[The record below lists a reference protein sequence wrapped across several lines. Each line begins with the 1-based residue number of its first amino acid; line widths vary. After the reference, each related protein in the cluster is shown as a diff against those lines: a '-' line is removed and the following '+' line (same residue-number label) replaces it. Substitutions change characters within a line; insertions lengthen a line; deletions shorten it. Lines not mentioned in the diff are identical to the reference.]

1 MRWMALS
8 ILRES
13 ITFALIFSC
22 IKLLLLRKKLYFS
35 FRLEGKS
42 DAFFKKMLYIWKKV
56 KDKTKTGKTS
66 KTIITFYII
75 LI

>member
-1 MRWMALS
+1 MALF

-22 IKLLLLRKKLYFS
+22 IKLLLLRKKPYS
-35 FRLEGKS
+35 FLLLEGKS
-42 DAFFKKMLYIWKKV
+42 DAFFKKMLYLWKKV
-56 KDKTKTGKTS
+56 KDKSKTGKTS